1 MQRAYDR
8 HPTGLDTAWS
18 ALNIARVEL
27 EQAVA
32 VLYELAPPPP
42 GRPEEGIDPRD
53 LHELAQVSA
62 QTLALRN
69 RLEALRTADDR

>member
-8 HPTGLDTAWS
+8 DPTGLDTAWS
-18 ALNIARVEL
+18 ALDSARIEL

-32 VLYELAPPPP
+32 ALYGLAPPRP
-42 GRPEEGIDPRD
+42 GHPEEGVDPRD

-69 RLEALRTADDR
+69 RVQALRTADDR